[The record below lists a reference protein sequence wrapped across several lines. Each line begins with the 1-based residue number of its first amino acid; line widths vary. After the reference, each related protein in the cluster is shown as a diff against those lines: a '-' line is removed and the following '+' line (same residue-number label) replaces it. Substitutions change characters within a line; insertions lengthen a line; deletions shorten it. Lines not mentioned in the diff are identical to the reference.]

1 MTTESVT
8 DAATVDQ
15 VAQDRAGFRKAALKG
30 VWGAFWL
37 AVLTIIEFIIA
48 EIGAGDWWV
57 LWALLPFIVL
67 KGWVILDTFMHIK
80 ALWQEDH

>member
-1 MTTESVT
+1 MTTEQIP
-8 DAATVDQ
+8 ADQ
-15 VAQDRAGFRKAALKG
+15 VVADREGFRKAAIKG

-48 EIGAGDWWV
+48 EVGAGDWWV
-57 LWALLPFIVL
+57 LWALLPFVVL